1 MGTLGGN
8 AQAAAHAT
16 VLRDDVW
23 QLQCLVV
30 QGAQRGGPPP
40 LWLFSAFLTC
50 EGRTR
55 EVAPLT

>member
-30 QGAQRGGPPP
+30 GSATWRTPALVAFQR
-40 LWLFSAFLTC
+40 LLDL
-50 EGRTR
+50 
-55 EVAPLT
+55 